1 MRRLAI
7 AVLAIVGVLSVGIMA
22 SGAYFTD
29 TVTTTNY
36 HFTTGSAAL
45 EFGFCTGGL
54 NADCSAVPANLHD
67 YAFVTS
73 QLTGPDQTGAGC
85 LVVQNTGQYALNLT
99 AAVTNVTEDKPGMW
113 DAFQV
118 STEIATSSC
127 NGTGVY
133 VYGNQSLHSA
143 YSAGN
148 VTVPGGALAP
158 GGRIYLIQRNFW
170 DSTGNQNAME
180 NGNLYV
186 NTALTGQTN

>member
-7 AVLAIVGVLSVGIMA
+7 AVFAIVGVLSVGIMA

-29 TVTTTNY
+29 TVSTTNY

-45 EFGFCTGGL
+45 EFGFCAGGL
-54 NADCSAVPANLHD
+54 NADCSTTPANFHD

-73 QLTGPDQTGAGC
+73 QMTGPDQTNAGC
-85 LVVQNTGQYALNLT
+85 LVVENTGQYALNLT
-99 AAVTNVTEDKPGMW
+99 AAVTNVTQDKAGMW

-118 STEIATSSC
+118 STDLANSSC
-127 NGTGVY
+127 QDLGVY

-148 VTVPGGALAP
+148 VTVPGGSLAP
-158 GGRIYLIQRNFW
+158 GGRIYLIQRNSW

-180 NGNLYV
+180 NGNLFV
-186 NTALTGQTN
+186 NTSLTGQTN

>member
-29 TVTTTNY
+29 TVSTTNY

-45 EFGFCTGGL
+45 EFGFCPGL
-54 NADCSAVPANLHD
+54 NADCSSVNANMHD
-67 YAFVTS
+67 YAFTDS

-85 LVVQNTGQYALNLT
+85 IVVKNTGQYALNLT
-99 AAVTNVTEDKPGMW
+99 AAVTNVTQDKAGMW

-118 STEIATSSC
+118 STEIANSSC
-127 NGTGVY
+127 QGTGVY

-148 VTVPGGALAP
+148 VTVPGGSLAP
-158 GGRIYLIQRNFW
+158 NSKIYLIQRNSW